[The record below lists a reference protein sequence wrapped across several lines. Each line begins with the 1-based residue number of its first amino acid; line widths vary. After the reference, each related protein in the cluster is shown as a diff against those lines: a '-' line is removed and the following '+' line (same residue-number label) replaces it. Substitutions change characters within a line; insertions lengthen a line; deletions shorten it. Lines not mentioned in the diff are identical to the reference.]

1 MKYFVSKVDLTNISE
16 KMVVSVFGSE
26 INLGKKKPR
35 EQEVRRILEEE
46 TSSQEMTKILSAPS
60 DNCFNGHGTAANNV

>member
-1 MKYFVSKVDLTNISE
+1 MTNISE

-46 TSSQEMTKILSAPS
+46 TSQEMTKILSAPS